1 MMETSEEKL
10 VIQLNIGSQRY
21 PISVRRDQEE
31 IFRKAAT
38 QINEKINRYQVAYP
52 GQGYEKY
59 MSVALLDFAVKVLQI
74 ENDNATEP
82 YGLALSAL
90 TKEVEDVLDGELQAL

>member
-1 MMETSEEKL
+1 MEANDEKL
-10 VIQLNIGSQRY
+10 VIQLNIGSQKY

-31 IFRKAAT
+31 VFRKAAK
-38 QINEKINRYQVAYP
+38 QINEKISRYQVAYP

-74 ENDNATEP
+74 ENNNATEP
-82 YGLALSAL
+82 FCRSLSTL
-90 TKEVEDVLDGELQAL
+90 TEEIEDILGDKVEME